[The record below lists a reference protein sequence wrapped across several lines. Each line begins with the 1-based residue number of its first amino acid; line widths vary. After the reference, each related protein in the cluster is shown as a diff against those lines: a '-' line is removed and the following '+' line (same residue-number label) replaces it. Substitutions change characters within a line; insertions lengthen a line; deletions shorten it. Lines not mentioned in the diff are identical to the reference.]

1 MAFMRQ
7 VEATVGTGDGNGVR
21 IDGFKISFSIEK
33 SDSPD
38 LNTSNIKIYNLSPE
52 TSAQI
57 SAANN
62 HVQLRAG
69 YRDESVRAIFF
80 GTVLCGKRYRSGND
94 FVTELQVQDG
104 RASVMGGHVSVS
116 FARDV
121 EAATV
126 AQAFLDAIGL
136 PHRGIENIPSDGRY
150 PYGFAH
156 IGMASDGIRKV
167 LNRFGLSYTIQ
178 NEMLFILRPGQ
189 EAERTGLRLTP
200 ETGLLTIPQPV
211 SDKTGVDHFPA
222 GAPNAWQFS
231 TLLFPELVPGAACR
245 IESSSFTGEAFVYKA
260 IYEGDNWDG
269 NFKIDI
275 EAEAL

>member
-1 MAFMRQ
+1 
-7 VEATVGTGDGNGVR
+7 
-21 IDGFKISFSIEK
+21 
-33 SDSPD
+33 
-38 LNTSNIKIYNLSPE
+38 
-52 TSAQI
+52 
-57 SAANN
+57 
-62 HVQLRAG
+62 
-69 YRDESVRAIFF
+69 
-80 GTVLCGKRYRSGND
+80 
-94 FVTELQVQDG
+94 
-104 RASVMGGHVSVS
+104 VSVS

-136 PHRGIENIPSDGRY
+136 PHRGIENIPSGERY

-167 LNRFGLSYTIQ
+167 LNRFDLTYTIQ

-189 EAERTGLRLTP
+189 EAERTGLLLTP

-211 SDKTGVDHFPA
+211 SDKTGVDNFAAEP
-222 GAPNAWQFS
+222 PIAWSFS

-245 IESSSFTGEAFVYKA
+245 IESSSFAGEVFIYKA

-269 NFKIDI
+269 GFQIYI